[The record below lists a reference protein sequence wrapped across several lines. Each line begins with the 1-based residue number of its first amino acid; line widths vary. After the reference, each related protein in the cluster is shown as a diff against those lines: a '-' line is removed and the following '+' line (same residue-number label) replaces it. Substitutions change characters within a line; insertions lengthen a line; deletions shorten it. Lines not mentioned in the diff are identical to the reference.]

1 MEISNIENWYCENMT
16 MFHEA
21 AFLKLILFKHE
32 MLEMTNRA
40 QRDMTILP
48 PQNST
53 MQVWLWHFSLSA
65 ALSCFNTPFSSVSH
79 CLGTCAGEAAVM
91 QGFLHML
98 P

>member
-1 MEISNIENWYCENMT
+1 MENMEISNIENWYCENMT

-48 PQNST
+48 PPKQHNAG
-53 MQVWLWHFSLSA
+53 M
-65 ALSCFNTPFSSVSH
+65 AL
-79 CLGTCAGEAAVM
+79 A
-91 QGFLHML
+91 FLTLCCPLMFQHTL
-98 P
+98 